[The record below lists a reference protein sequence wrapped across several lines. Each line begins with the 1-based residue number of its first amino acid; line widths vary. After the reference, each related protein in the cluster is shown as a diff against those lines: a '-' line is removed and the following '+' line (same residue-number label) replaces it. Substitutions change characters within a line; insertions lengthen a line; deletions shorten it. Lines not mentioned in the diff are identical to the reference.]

1 MGSKTI
7 LSSVSYKRVNGAG
20 LSGYT
25 GGGGGSGGGGGGSEK
40 ENNATF
46 GQDPFYNYIKTVDQY
61 THSLEALERELDI
74 LSDKD
79 AVRDNLSA

>member
-1 MGSKTI
+1 MVSVP
-7 LSSVSYKRVNGAG
+7 SSISYKRISGGG

-25 GGGGGSGGGGGGSEK
+25 GGGGSGGGGGGSEK

>member
-1 MGSKTI
+1 M
-7 LSSVSYKRVNGAG
+7 LSYLHVFLWSLLSCSV
-20 LSGYT
+20 T
-25 GGGGGSGGGGGGSEK
+25 GGGGGSK
-40 ENNATF
+40 ENDATF